1 MTALQAAAFGLI
13 QGLTEFLPVSSSGH
27 LALLKSIWGFEDV
40 SILFDVLLHVATL
53 AAVLIVFRKRIWKLI
68 LSLLHGIRGRAD
80 EGDRMHLKLI
90 LMLLLATVI
99 TAVLGIG
106 IDEMLQP
113 ASNIK
118 LVSLLFI
125 VTAGI
130 LILSSRVK
138 PGNKGYKEL
147 GVRESIITGV
157 AQGMGVFAGIS
168 RSGITISAGI
178 FAGLKREEAGE
189 FSFLLAIPAIL
200 GAAILKIPELGDLQG
215 SIGGLPLILGISA
228 AFFSGLISLILL
240 MKLVRSG
247 KLHYFSLYLIPL
259 GIAGLIFL

>member
-1 MTALQAAAFGLI
+1 MTAIQAAAFGLI

-27 LALLKSIWGFEDV
+27 LAVLKRIWGFEDV

-53 AAVLIVFRKRIWKLI
+53 AAVIIVFRKRIWKLI
-68 LSLLHGIRGRAD
+68 LSLIHLAGGKAD
-80 EGDRMHLKLI
+80 ENDRVHLKLI
-90 LMLLLATVI
+90 LMLLIATFI

-106 IDEMLQP
+106 IDQFVQP
-113 ASNIK
+113 VVNIK

-125 VTAGI
+125 VTAAI
-130 LILSSRVK
+130 LIFSSLVK
-138 PGNKGYKEL
+138 PGNKGYGEL

-168 RSGITISAGI
+168 RSGITISAGV
-178 FAGLKREEAGE
+178 FAGLNREEAGE

-200 GAAILKIPELGDLQG
+200 GAALLKIPELGDLQS
-215 SIGGLPLILGISA
+215 SIGGIPLMLGILA
-228 AFFSGLISLILL
+228 AFFSGLASLILL

-247 KLHYFSLYLIPL
+247 KLYYFSLYLIPL